1 MKKKLV
7 PPSIVKALKDSEAIE
22 GIPFEFTC
30 EASGVPK
37 PEITW
42 FFEETQ
48 LKEDDNFEISTN
60 NNTYTLKIKN
70 PNDSSNGLYKAIFKN
85 DLGTVETKGN
95 LTVLSKIIR

>member
-1 MKKKLV
+1 MIKFLV

-48 LKEDDNFEISTN
+48 LKENDNYEVSSN
-60 NNTYTLKIKN
+60 NNIHTLKIKN
-70 PNDSSNGLYKAIFKN
+70 PNDSSIGLYKAIFKN

-95 LTVLSKIIR
+95 LTVLSKTIK